1 MNQSL
6 ILSFTWVDILKTT
19 LEAKHYEKNQLK
31 NCVPFDCCCA
41 LSKQSEAKCLHCLI
55 VNSAILCTDS

>member
-6 ILSFTWVDILKTT
+6 ILSFTWVDFLKTT
-19 LEAKHYEKNQLK
+19 LEAKHYEKKQLK

-55 VNSAILCTDS
+55 V